1 MKYRA
6 AVRSV
11 DPLSTTVPAVQDLG
25 TVHEPQQC
33 TNLYVCVFHVKDPF
47 ASPFLNI
54 SPALPPSLITQS
66 PMNILQPTNIT
77 MRFILSTIPGQQH
90 SIRVFMCLGCKLIS
104 PSLKFSFNFQKF
116 WPNDSPLGYSIGT
129 FYLTS

>member
-1 MKYRA
+1 MKYRP

-11 DPLSTTVPAVQDLG
+11 DPLSTTVPSVQNLG

-54 SPALPPSLITQS
+54 SHAPPLITQS
-66 PMNILQPTNIT
+66 PTNILQPTNIT
-77 MRFILSTIPGQQH
+77 MTFILSTIPG
-90 SIRVFMCLGCKLIS
+90 
-104 PSLKFSFNFQKF
+104 
-116 WPNDSPLGYSIGT
+116 
-129 FYLTS
+129 